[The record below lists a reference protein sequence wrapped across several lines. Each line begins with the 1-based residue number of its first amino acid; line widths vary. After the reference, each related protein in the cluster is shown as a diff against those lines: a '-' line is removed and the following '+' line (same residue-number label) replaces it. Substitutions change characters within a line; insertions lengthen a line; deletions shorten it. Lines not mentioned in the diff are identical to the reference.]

1 MIKYSLL
8 GKLCHLLAICHSK
21 KKTSAN
27 AIIGAIGAHLGM
39 CFENNCYLSWIL
51 YGPTCNGM
59 FKLFSSW
66 AHWFQI
72 ISNNINTRLNI
83 IKCENSRLFGSS
95 KH

>member
-39 CFENNCYLSWIL
+39 CFENNCYLS
-51 YGPTCNGM
+51 
-59 FKLFSSW
+59 
-66 AHWFQI
+66 
-72 ISNNINTRLNI
+72 
-83 IKCENSRLFGSS
+83 
-95 KH
+95 